1 MILDDE
7 TISYTTSERGKLM
20 LVFKGFPFLKEKT
33 FKNKVSW
40 VCRQKTAL
48 HCKVRLTQDK
58 NANKIVYNH
67 DITHNHGKITER
79 RRTGCLK
86 AERVLHGLKPEYR
99 KNKIIDD

>member
-1 MILDDE
+1 
-7 TISYTTSERGKLM
+7 M
-20 LVFKGFPFLKEKT
+20 LVFKGFPFLKEKI

-58 NANKIVYNH
+58 DANKIVYNH
-67 DITHNHGKITER
+67 DITHNHGNITER

-99 KNKIIDD
+99 KNKINDD